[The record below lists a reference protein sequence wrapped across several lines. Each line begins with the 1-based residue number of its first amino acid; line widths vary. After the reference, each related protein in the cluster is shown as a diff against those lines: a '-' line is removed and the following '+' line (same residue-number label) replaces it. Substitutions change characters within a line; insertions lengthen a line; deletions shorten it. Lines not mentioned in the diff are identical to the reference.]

1 MEELI
6 AIMSEILDEIKLLN
20 NKIDDIRGCG
30 INSIDDICE
39 KLDDIKG
46 TDVYNTISDVCD
58 KIDSLETT
66 ITLGD
71 NY

>member
-30 INSIDDICE
+30 IHSIDDICE

-46 TDVYNTISDVCD
+46 TGVDNTISDVCD